1 MENKKTNILLI
12 VVSIIVLMIVAI
24 PIGFFMWYNSGLDAI
39 DPNNSE
45 KVSVEIVS
53 GSGIAKIGQTLY
65 EKNLIKDVN
74 IFKIYVKLNNKTNLQ
89 AGTYEFAYDMSV
101 SEMID
106 IMANGKIINNEVK
119 ITFLEGK
126 HMRWIAKRISETTN
140 NTEQDVFDVLSDKEY
155 INYLIEK
162 YWFLTEEIQDER
174 IYYPLEGYLF
184 PETYIFES
192 VDVDVKTIFETML
205 NQTEK
210 VINKYKD
217 QIDQSGLTVH
227 QILTIASIV
236 ECEGI
241 RDEDRSGI
249 ASVIFNRIYKRMAIQ
264 SDVTTYYAI
273 KVDMGERDLYKKELN
288 TYNPYNTRGPDMEGK
303 IPVGP
308 ISSISEA
315 SINAT
320 LNPLESEYIFFV
332 ADKNGKVYFTKN
344 NTEHEKIIKQLK
356 DQGLW
361 YTYE

>member
-1 MENKKTNILLI
+1 MENKKTNVVLI
-12 VVSIIVLMIVAI
+12 IVLIIVLMIVAV
-24 PIGFFMWYNSGLDAI
+24 PIAFFVWYNNGLG
-39 DPNNSE
+39 PVNSE
-45 KVSVEIVS
+45 STDKVSIEIASGTGVS
-53 GSGIAKIGQTLY
+53 KIGEILY
-65 EKNLIKDVN
+65 QNNLIKNVT
-74 IFKIYVKLNNKTNLQ
+74 IFKIYAKLNNETNMQ
-89 AGTYEFAYDMSV
+89 AGNYEFSANMSL
-101 SEMID
+101 SEIID
-106 IMANGKIINNEVK
+106 EMAKGNVVNNEVK

-126 HMRWIAKRISETTN
+126 HMRWMAKKIAETTN
-140 NTEQDVFDVLSDKEY
+140 NTEEDVFNLLKDTEY
-155 INYLIEK
+155 INSLVEK

-184 PETYIFES
+184 PETYSFES
-192 VDVDVKTIFETML
+192 IDVDVKTIFETML
-205 NQTEK
+205 NQTDK
-210 VINKYKD
+210 VLTKYKE
-217 QIDQSGLTVH
+217 QITQSGLTVH
-227 QILTIASIV
+227 QVLTIASIV

-249 ASVIFNRIYKRMAIQ
+249 ASVIFNRIFGGMAIQ

-273 KVDMGERDLYKKELN
+273 QVDMGERDLYKKELN

-320 LNPLESEYIFFV
+320 LNPLESDYLFFV

-344 NTEHEKIIKQLK
+344 NTEHEKIIQELK